1 MFNRQLPTRHKNPLS
16 RPPDLHVSHATL
28 PGHVALDDP
37 ALDVVAP
44 LGHRLPVRGVDEVAL
59 RSVGGVVRH
68 DGEHDHVEGEHHED
82 HAEAH
87 QEQRLRELKKMKRL
101 WESVADVN
109 VILTG

>member
-1 MFNRQLPTRHKNPLS
+1 MYFANPHPTQPFGFGVRTLS
-16 RPPDLHVSHATL
+16 PILL

-44 LGHRLPVRGVDEVAL
+44 LRHHLPARGVGEVAL

-87 QEQRLRELKKMKRL
+87 QEQRLREEKLLLNRL
-101 WESVADVN
+101 
-109 VILTG
+109 